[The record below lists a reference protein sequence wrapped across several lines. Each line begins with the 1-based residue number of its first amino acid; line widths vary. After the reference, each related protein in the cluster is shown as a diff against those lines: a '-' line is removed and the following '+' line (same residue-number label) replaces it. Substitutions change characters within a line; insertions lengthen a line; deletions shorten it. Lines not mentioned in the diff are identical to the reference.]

1 MKRLALTAVFTMGVT
16 GLCGGGLA
24 MADMSM
30 SSGGGG
36 GASSG
41 GSGGASVGGFSGAP
55 ESTTKGKASGSK
67 SGLGAPTVV
76 SKGGTA
82 ATVASKAAPAPT
94 AARQAGSTAPM
105 TVASKPVKK
114 ADASGPAWN
123 VPDDDGRR
131 RL

>member
-1 MKRLALTAVFTMGVT
+1 MKRLALTAVLTVGVT
-16 GLCGGGLA
+16 GLCGDGLA
-24 MADMSM
+24 RADMGM

-41 GSGGASVGGFSGAP
+41 ASGGASVGGFSGAP

-67 SGLGAPTVV
+67 TGLGAPTVV
-76 SKGGTA
+76 SNGGAA

-94 AARQAGSTAPM
+94 AASKAGGTPAPA
-105 TVASKPVKK
+105 VASKPVRK

-123 VPDDDGRR
+123 VPETDGRR

>member
-1 MKRLALTAVFTMGVT
+1 MKRLALTAVFTVGVT
-16 GLCGGGLA
+16 GLCGDRLVR
-24 MADMSM
+24 ADMGM

-41 GSGGASVGGFSGAP
+41 ASAGASVGGFSGAP
-55 ESTTKGKASGSK
+55 ESKTKAKASGSK
-67 SGLGAPTVV
+67 TGLGAPTVV
-76 SKGGTA
+76 SKGGAA
-82 ATVASKAAPAPT
+82 ATVASKAGGTPAP
-94 AARQAGSTAPM
+94 

-123 VPDDDGRR
+123 VPETDGRR

>member
-16 GLCGGGLA
+16 GLCGSGLA
-24 MADMSM
+24 MADMAM

-41 GSGGASVGGFSGAP
+41 GSAGASVGGFSGAP
-55 ESTTKGKASGSK
+55 ESTTKGKPSS
-67 SGLGAPTVV
+67 SGLGAPGVV
-76 SKGGTA
+76 RKAGAA
-82 ATVASKAAPAPT
+82 ATVAGKAAPASDV
-94 AARQAGSTAPM
+94 ASKAGGTPAT

-114 ADASGPAWN
+114 PDASGPAWN

>member
-1 MKRLALTAVFTMGVT
+1 MKRLALTAVLTMGVT

-82 ATVASKAAPAPT
+82 ATVASKPAPVV
-94 AARQAGSTAPM
+94 

-123 VPDDDGRR
+123 VPEGDGRS